1 MKLTFLKRKT
11 LRFSAKLTQLMR
23 IALRIAL
30 PIALL
35 NTWDY
40 DRKKVLQNE
49 HKQWPPHLM
58 IWQNICTYPHKSG
71 IWYMRKIFP
80 TAILGDL
87 HLRIWKTTPRLNDT
101 GSRRLRVSL
110 IRRVA
115 DSRIIESGSR
125 YLIYNI
131 LQNLISQKVI
141 KLFEPNFQW
150 VFLYTRTASSPNFS
164 SLALL

>member
-1 MKLTFLKRKT
+1 MKLTFLKRIT

-40 DRKKVLQNE
+40 DRKKSVAKWTQTMASTFDDIT
-49 HKQWPPHLM
+49 KHLH
-58 IWQNICTYPHKSG
+58 ISSKK
-71 IWYMRKIFP
+71 WYMIYEENFSYSY
-80 TAILGDL
+80 
-87 HLRIWKTTPRLNDT
+87 WKTTPRLNNT

-115 DSRIIESGSR
+115 DSLYHWVWVSLSDLQYTSKLNISKSNKVFWTKFSVS
-125 YLIYNI
+125 LFIYM
-131 LQNLISQKVI
+131 
-141 KLFEPNFQW
+141 
-150 VFLYTRTASSPNFS
+150 YC
-164 SLALL
+164 